1 MAGTR
6 LLGATGASTPWLL
19 AAGDVAAILM
29 FPLLGRGSHG
39 LEESPALLV
48 ARVGAPFV
56 IGWFAAAL
64 PLGAYKP
71 GLLRTPRAFLLRSAA
86 AWLLGVVVVGL
97 LLRNTVFGE
106 QFKAP
111 FAGIVS
117 LFTGMFL
124 LGWRAAYA
132 RFLVR

>member
-6 LLGATGASTPWLL
+6 LLGATGTTAPWLL
-19 AAGDVAAILM
+19 AAGDVVAILL

-39 LEESPALLV
+39 LDESPALLV

-64 PLGAYKP
+64 PLGAYTP
-71 GLLRTPRAFLLRSAA
+71 GLVRTPRAFMLRSAI

-106 QFKAP
+106 EFKAP

-117 LFTGMFL
+117 LFTGTFL
-124 LGWRAAYA
+124 LGWRGAYV
-132 RFLVR
+132 RFLGR